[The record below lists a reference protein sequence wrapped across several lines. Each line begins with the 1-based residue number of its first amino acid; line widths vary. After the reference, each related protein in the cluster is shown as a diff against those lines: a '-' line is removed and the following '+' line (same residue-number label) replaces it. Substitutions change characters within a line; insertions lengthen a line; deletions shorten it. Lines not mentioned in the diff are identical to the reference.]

1 MANFQLY
8 GTGLTVANQGA
19 PAVSPFSSDWPA
31 LNKKYLMPGA
41 SNPQPESYKA
51 WLHFIPSI
59 PGADFVI
66 RMWVFNPS
74 AQDWTT
80 EKDGS
85 QVSFTDECM
94 DYILDPIN
102 GIPIYPEIVS
112 IAGGATLTIYADT
125 DTMEIK

>member
-19 PAVSPFSSDWPA
+19 PTVNPFSSDWPA
-31 LNKKYLMPGA
+31 LGKKYSMPGVSTPA
-41 SNPQPESYKA
+41 PENCKA
-51 WLHFIPSI
+51 WFHFIPSI

-66 RMWVFNPS
+66 RLWLFNPKPQ
-74 AQDWTT
+74 AWTS
-80 EKDGS
+80 EKEGA
-85 QVSFTDECM
+85 QVSFPGDCM

-112 IAGGATLTIYADT
+112 ITGGATLTIYADT